1 MRIFKRFGVLLGLLH
16 IVLYFAVPVY
26 GSYLD
31 KFAPVFICLP
41 VMFFFGYWWPLLLF
55 FAFAPRRFHD
65 EPETQQFIRSI
76 GSTFRIRVAGLSLR
90 IVSLILLWPFSIMN
104 FLVLYQ
110 GLRE

>member
-1 MRIFKRFGVLLGLLH
+1 M
-16 IVLYFAVPVY
+16 YFAVPVY

-31 KFAPVFICLP
+31 KFGPVFICLP
-41 VMFFFGYWWPLLLF
+41 VMFFFGYWWPVLLF

-65 EPETQQFIRSI
+65 EPETQQFIRNI
-76 GSTFRIRVAGLSLR
+76 GSTFRIRESGLPLR
-90 IVSLILLWPFSIMN
+90 MVSLFLLWPFTIMN